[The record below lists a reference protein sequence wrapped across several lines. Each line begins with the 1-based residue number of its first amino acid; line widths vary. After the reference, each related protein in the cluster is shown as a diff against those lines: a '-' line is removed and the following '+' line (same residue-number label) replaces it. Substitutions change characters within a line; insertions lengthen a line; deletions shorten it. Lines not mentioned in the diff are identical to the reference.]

1 MQLKFKVAHSYD
13 ITWYDLIWYDDHVLY
28 MLICV
33 HSVQMQTV
41 FSCECYLATNRY
53 PLVMTSVLCCGK
65 PQCLHNG
72 STDSKPFSW
81 VKLPEGKA
89 LNRALIFLGNLSI
102 VIPKWWTVMQFI
114 SMYWKAWRKL
124 PLWGFASY
132 GTDIHCLSSLSHPFW
147 SVPHELRPEMSLIS
161 ISHSTILNH
170 QLSTVMAIY
179 QL

>member
-1 MQLKFKVAHSYD
+1 M
-13 ITWYDLIWYDDHVLY
+13 IWYDMIWWPCT

-33 HSVQMQTV
+33 HSVQMLTV
-41 FSCECYLATNRY
+41 FSCECALATNRY

-89 LNRALIFLGNLSI
+89 LNRALIFFGNLSI

-114 SMYWKAWRKL
+114 LEGMTQTSTLGIRQLRYWH
-124 PLWGFASY
+124 PLFVIIVPPVLKCTPWTQTRNVIDLHFPFNHIKSPVVHSY
-132 GTDIHCLSSLSHPFW
+132 GHLS
-147 SVPHELRPEMSLIS
+147 VIS
-161 ISHSTILNH
+161 TYNPIYRMCNPIYN
-170 QLSTVMAIY
+170 QL
-179 QL
+179 